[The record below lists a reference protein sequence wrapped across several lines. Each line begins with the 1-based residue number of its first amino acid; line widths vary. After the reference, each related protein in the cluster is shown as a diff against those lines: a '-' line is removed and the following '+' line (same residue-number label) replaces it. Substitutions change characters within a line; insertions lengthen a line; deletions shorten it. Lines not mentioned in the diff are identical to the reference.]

1 MSVTTPTAS
10 PGAGTYSAAQSV
22 SLSSDTGA
30 LIAYTVDGTT
40 PAITIGS
47 AVKTSIVTD
56 FDSIHSSW
64 FVWNSVD
71 ATAVYAYNQDTGAVY
86 YTEDTTTWTTLL
98 TLSNI
103 ICACNNLYN
112 TVTVVTPSSIYMAS
126 ASTSQSVVTGIGSAI
141 SCAFGSNRVG
151 YVSYLGSSSSSTI
164 TKAVGATNI
173 TTSISIP
180 SSTGNS
186 VTCGCCDS
194 RGDLFVGIKNDYI
207 YKSGNDGTSWTAV
220 TSVGTAA
227 WSCAISVTSGVYFAA
242 SSAGSSIYTADSYG
256 DTTWTA
262 ISGVTGAW
270 CGVTSDSAGNV
281 FFRDTAGTIYK
292 ITGTTATLYA
302 TTGLTVAPA
311 VNQLA
316 AGYQSGTIFVA
327 TVSSYLY
334 KCVKTPTYTVSN
346 GITYTSAIAVS
357 ASLTLKAIAAANS
370 ETSTVAS
377 FVYVISLLSVYVN
390 SSSTWVKA
398 SAVYVNNNGTWVKVT
413 KIYDGRNG
421 TSWRS

>member
-22 SLSSDTGA
+22 ILSSDTGA
-30 LIAYTVDGTT
+30 VIAYTVDGTT

-47 AVKTSIVTD
+47 TVKTSIVSD
-56 FDSIHSSW
+56 FESIHSSW

-71 ATAVYAYNQDTGAVY
+71 ATEVYAYNQDTGAVY
-86 YTEDTTTWTTLL
+86 YTEDTTNWTTLL
-98 TLSNI
+98 ILSGI

-112 TVTVVTPSSIYMAS
+112 TVTVITASSIYMVRAS
-126 ASTSQSVVTGIGSAI
+126 GSQYVVTGIGSAI

-151 YVSYLGSSSSSTI
+151 YISYLCSSSSSTI
-164 TKAVGATNI
+164 TKVVGASNT

-180 SSTGNS
+180 SSTGNG

-194 RGDLFVGIKNDYI
+194 LGNLFVGIKNDYI
-207 YKSGNDGTSWTAV
+207 YKSSNDGSSWIAV
-220 TSVGTAA
+220 TSVGAAA
-227 WSCAISVTSGVYFAA
+227 WSCAIAVTSGVYFAA
-242 SSAGSSIYTADSYG
+242 ASAGSSIYTADSFG

-281 FFRDTAGTIYK
+281 FFRDTAGSIYK

-316 AGYQSGTIFVA
+316 AGYQSGTVFVA

-334 KCVKTPTYTVSN
+334 KCVKIPTYTVTN
-346 GITYTSAIAVS
+346 GITYASAIQIS
-357 ASLTLKAIAAANS
+357 TPLTLKALAAANG
-370 ETSTVAS
+370 ETSSVAS
-377 FVYVISLLSVYVN
+377 FAYIVSLLSLYVN
-390 SSSTWVKA
+390 SGSTWVKA